1 MKKTKYI
8 WYIIAIC
15 SLILFSLI
23 LISSIINIGERLR
36 RIHLAVEILFYLLVV
51 ILVFFGIINPIRIIV
66 QSPDLKI
73 VTTLDQDDPRVYKT
87 YKSVAKNIVNNND
100 LSEESKSLLV
110 DYDTKEELIINLQY
124 VFHTCVK
131 KDLNKIIINHAKI
144 VLISTAIC
152 QSARFDMISV
162 FTINLQM
169 IKNLVLKCGFRPTYK
184 NLSKLTVNV
193 FGTALIAEGLENMR
207 LEDILPNSSLNVL
220 GEIPL
225 IKPLI
230 SSVIQ
235 GITNA
240 LLTIRIGCVTRRYL
254 FSDGEAI
261 TKEEIRKQALKEAA
275 KLLPLVIAD
284 TITFFPKKVVRFFT
298 NRKKKDDSSDLA
310 VDNS

>member
-1 MKKTKYI
+1 
-8 WYIIAIC
+8 
-15 SLILFSLI
+15 
-23 LISSIINIGERLR
+23 
-36 RIHLAVEILFYLLVV
+36 
-51 ILVFFGIINPIRIIV
+51 
-66 QSPDLKI
+66 
-73 VTTLDQDDPRVYKT
+73 
-87 YKSVAKNIVNNND
+87 
-100 LSEESKSLLV
+100 
-110 DYDTKEELIINLQY
+110 
-124 VFHTCVK
+124 
-131 KDLNKIIINHAKI
+131 
-144 VLISTAIC
+144 
-152 QSARFDMISV
+152 MISV

-254 FSDGEAI
+254 FSDGEVI
-261 TKEEIRKQALKEAA
+261 TKEDIRKQALKEAA

-298 NRKKKDDSSDLA
+298 NRKK
-310 VDNS
+310 VDNLEEVK